1 MHTRCPDPHTMH
13 LGPGELLNC
22 NAVDVATQT
31 AVQLHADKLIFL
43 TGGEVADL
51 KLPYWLPV
59 ADAQR
64 LLTDLY
70 CKVCCCVRQ
79 VCHVVVCAYSTY
91 PGCTYNPPPSFA
103 IRFPRICCI

>member
-1 MHTRCPDPHTMH
+1 M
-13 LGPGELLNC
+13 LNC
-22 NAVDVATQT
+22 NAVDVATQA
-31 AVQLHADKLIFL
+31 AVQLRADKLIFL

-70 CKVCCCVRQ
+70 CKVVGR
-79 VCHVVVCAYSTY
+79 VYLA
-91 PGCTYNPPPSFA
+91 G
-103 IRFPRICCI
+103 